1 MPPKRGEDD
10 TALVRL
16 VTVVEQE
23 AGHDSSLARLVCA
36 DIRATP
42 RSWVFNLDVSPLY
55 GAKRMPASFVGRKAE
70 LASIDRLLE
79 ELQTGRGGAVAL
91 VGEPGNGKTRLLEE
105 LIGSADL
112 RGYLALSGTASELDR
127 DVPFWVVA
135 DALEEYV
142 RGLAPTVLEP
152 LGPDVVADLAHVLPL
167 VSAVDGA
174 RAPVA
179 HERYRSHRAVRL
191 LLERLAGNRPL
202 VLVLDDL
209 HWADS
214 GSFELLLALLRR
226 PPAAPVLIAAA
237 FRPHLLPDRVERAL
251 ERAERAET
259 LTRIQLD
266 ALPFEDAR
274 DLLEQRDNPNAS
286 LIYAESGGN
295 PFFLEELAR
304 SFRRSDGAAG
314 RAGGRGPLTGIEVP
328 PAVAAALGEE
338 LAELGDEIRLLL
350 QGAAVVGDPFE
361 PELAAAAAAIDEE
374 DALDA
379 LDLLLAQ
386 DLIRET
392 DVPRRFRFRH
402 PLVRRAVYES
412 APAGWRLVAHQRCAE
427 SLAGRGA
434 PVAARA
440 RHVELSARHGD
451 AAAVAVLREAGEAA
465 AGSAPATAARWFEGA
480 LRLVSEDALA
490 EERVA
495 LLLAQARSLAATGQY
510 TESHAALLESIR
522 LVPDEAVAVRMRL
535 VTQCAVV
542 EHQLG
547 RYDEARARLQ
557 SALAG
562 SQDEHS
568 REAVDLMLEIA
579 INRLFLADFEGMH
592 AWAARALAA
601 VGPLG
606 DHVLT
611 ATALTI
617 QAAGAAMSGAS
628 LIGQEKRDEAAG
640 LIDGLS
646 DEELGGDLNAITHLA
661 LAEMY
666 LDHFEAAR
674 RHAER
679 AMSIY
684 RATGQSGYL
693 TLITAMLGTSL
704 WIRGRPL
711 EAVGVLDGA
720 VEAARLVDD
729 GHGLSWALFNLA
741 DAAAAAGDLELALS
755 AAEESWELAKPF
767 EPGPIR
773 AHAGSAF
780 AMALLHEGHAGQA
793 ADLFMK
799 AAGGDELRTFGG
811 AVRNRYLEALT
822 RCFIAAERH
831 EEAERTVAAALACAE
846 EVGLLSARAMAQLA
860 LATLALARG
869 EAEDASHAAID
880 AVAAFDGVGHADGAT
895 RARVVAGRA
904 RALAGDSAAAAELLE
919 QAALDF
925 ESFGASRYRAEVDR
939 ELRKLGRTVYR
950 RSAAGTADAGV
961 GALTARELQLARL
974 VVDRKT
980 NTQIAAELYL
990 SKKTVETHL
999 RNIFRKVDVSS
1010 RVELARAVERADN
1023 DGL

>member
-91 VGEPGNGKTRLLEE
+91 VGEPGIGKTRLLEE

-480 LRLVSEDALA
+480 LRLVSEDAPA

-522 LVPDEAVAVRMRL
+522 LVPEEAVAVRMRL

-646 DEELGGDLNAITHLA
+646 DEELGDLNAITHLA

-950 RSAAGTADAGV
+950 RSAAGTADAGI

>member
-1 MPPKRGEDD
+1 MMAHLRVCHNLYER
-10 TALVRL
+10 TA
-16 VTVVEQE
+16 
-23 AGHDSSLARLVCA
+23 
-36 DIRATP
+36 
-42 RSWVFNLDVSPLY
+42 Y

-70 LASIDRLLE
+70 LAAIDGLLE
-79 ELQTGRGGAVAL
+79 ELHTGRGGAVAF
-91 VGEPGNGKTRLLEE
+91 VGEPGIGKTRLLGE
-105 LIGSADL
+105 LIARADM
-112 RGYLALSGTASELDR
+112 RGHLALNGTASDLER
-127 DVPFWVVA
+127 DVPFSVFA
-135 DALEEYV
+135 HALEEYV
-142 RGLAPTVLEP
+142 RGLSPEVLEP
-152 LGPDVVADLAHVLPL
+152 LGPDVVADLAQVLPL
-167 VSAVDGA
+167 INRTVDEGNT
-174 RAPVA
+174 RAT
-179 HERYRSHRAVRL
+179 HERHQSHQAMRF
-191 LLERLAGNRPL
+191 LLERLAASRPL
-202 VLVLDDL
+202 VLVLDDM

-237 FRPHLLPDRVERAL
+237 FRPHLLPARVDRAL

-259 LTRIQLD
+259 LSRIQLE
-266 ALPFEDAR
+266 ALPFEDALG
-274 DLLEQRDNPNAS
+274 LLEQRDDGDVS

-295 PFFLEELAR
+295 PFFLEQLAR
-304 SFRRSDGAAG
+304 FGQRAAAAERSRGLAG
-314 RAGGRGPLTGIEVP
+314 LEVP

-338 LAELGDEIRLLL
+338 LAELTDEIRLLL
-350 QGAAVVGDPFE
+350 QAAAVVGDPFE
-361 PELAAAAAAIDEE
+361 PELAAATAAIDEE
-374 DALDA
+374 GALES
-379 LDLLLAQ
+379 LDLLLAR

-412 APAGWRLVAHQRCAE
+412 APAGWRLTAHQRCAE

-451 AAAVAVLREAGEAA
+451 PSAVAVLREAGDSA

-480 LRLVSEDALA
+480 LRLMSDDAPA
-490 EERVA
+490 EERVT
-495 LLLAQARSLAATGQY
+495 LLLLQARSLAATGQY
-510 TESHAALLESIR
+510 AESHAALLESIR
-522 LVPDEAVAVRMRL
+522 LVPDEAAAVRMRL

-547 RYDEARARLQ
+547 RYEDARVRLQ

-579 INRLFLADFEGMH
+579 INRLFQADFDGMH

-601 VGPLG
+601 GEPLG
-606 DHVLT
+606 DRVLT
-611 ATALTI
+611 ATALAI
-617 QAAGAAMSGAS
+617 QAAGAALSGAS
-628 LIGQEKRDEAAG
+628 ALGHEKRDDAAG

-646 DEELGGDLNAITHLA
+646 DEELGGDLNAVTQLA

-666 LDHFEAAR
+666 LDQFESAR

-679 AMSIY
+679 AMSIF
-684 RATGQSGYL
+684 RVTGQSGHL
-693 TLITAMLGTSL
+693 ALITAMLGTSL
-704 WIRGRPL
+704 WIRGRPV
-711 EAVGVLDGA
+711 EAMGVLDGA

-729 GHGLSWALFNLA
+729 AHGLSWALFNLA
-741 DAAAAAGDLELALS
+741 DAASAAGDLDLALS

-780 AMALLHEGHAGQA
+780 AIALLHDGHAAQA
-793 ADLFMK
+793 ADLFIK

-822 RCFIAAERH
+822 RCFVAAGRH
-831 EEAERTVAAALACAE
+831 EEAERTVAAALACAQD
-846 EVGLLSARAMAQLA
+846 VGLQSARGMAQLA
-860 LATLALARG
+860 LAAVGLARG
-869 EAEDASHAAID
+869 EAEGASRAALD
-880 AVAAFDGVGHADGAT
+880 AVAAFDSVGHADGAT
-895 RARVVAGRA
+895 HARVVAGRA
-904 RALAGDSAAAAELLE
+904 HALAGDSTGAAEILE

-925 ESFGASRYRAEVDR
+925 ESFGASRYRAEVER
-939 ELRKLGRTVYR
+939 ELRKLGHAVYY
-950 RSAAGTADAGV
+950 RSAAGTADAGI

-974 VVDRKT
+974 VVDRRT
-980 NTQIAAELYL
+980 NTEIAAELFL

-1010 RVELARAVERADN
+1010 RVELARAVERADS
-1023 DGL
+1023 D

>member
-1 MPPKRGEDD
+1 MTRAWP
-10 TALVRL
+10 
-16 VTVVEQE
+16 
-23 AGHDSSLARLVCA
+23 DSSAPTSGQHPGL
-36 DIRATP
+36 
-42 RSWVFNLDVSPLY
+42 NLDASALY
-55 GAKRMPASFVGRKAE
+55 GAKRMSTSFVGRKAE
-70 LASIDRLLE
+70 LATVDRLLE
-79 ELQTGRGGAVAL
+79 ELDTGRGEAVAL
-91 VGEPGNGKTRLLEE
+91 VGEPGIGKTRLLEE
-105 LIGSADL
+105 LIARADA
-112 RGYLALSGTASELDR
+112 RGHLALSGTASELDR

-142 RGLAPTVLEP
+142 RGLAPSVLEP
-152 LGPDVVADLAHVLPL
+152 LGRDVVRDLAQVLPL
-167 VSAVDGA
+167 IEGA
-174 RAPVA
+174 FGGASAPVT

-191 LLERLAGNRPL
+191 LLERLAGTRPL
-202 VLVLDDL
+202 VLVLDDV

-226 PPAAPVLIAAA
+226 PPAAPVLIAVA
-237 FRPHLLPDRVERAL
+237 FRPQLLPERVERAL

-259 LTRIQLD
+259 LSRIQLEP
-266 ALPFEDAR
+266 LPFEDAR
-274 DLLEQRDNPNAS
+274 SLLEQRDDPDAS

-295 PFFLEELAR
+295 PFFLEQLAR
-304 SFRRSDGAAG
+304 FRSRGGASEGQAP
-314 RAGGRGPLTGIEVP
+314 AGIEVP
-328 PAVAAALGEE
+328 PAVAAALAEE
-338 LAELGDEIRLLL
+338 LAELDDEIRLLL
-350 QGAAVVGDPFE
+350 QAAAVVGDPFE
-361 PELAAAAAAIDEE
+361 PELAAAAAATDEGT
-374 DALDA
+374 ALDA
-379 LDLLLAQ
+379 LDLLLAR

-412 APAGWRLVAHQRCAE
+412 ASAGWRLMAHQRCGEA
-427 SLAGRGA
+427 LAARGA

-451 AAAVAVLREAGEAA
+451 ASAVAVLREAGEAA

-480 LRLVSEDALA
+480 LRLASEDAPA

-522 LVPDEAVAVRMRL
+522 LVPDEAGAVRMRL

-547 RYDEARARLQ
+547 RYDDARVRLE

-562 SQDEHS
+562 SDDEQS
-568 REAVDLMLEIA
+568 CEAVELMLEVA
-579 INRLFLADFEGMH
+579 INRLFQADFDGMH

-606 DHVLT
+606 DRVLS
-611 ATALTI
+611 ATALAI
-617 QAAGAAMSGAS
+617 QAAGAALSGAS
-628 LIGQEKRDEAAG
+628 ALGQEKRDEAAV

-674 RHAER
+674 RHADR

-684 RATGQSGYL
+684 RATGQSDYL
-693 TLITAMLGTSL
+693 TLIAAMLGTSL

-711 EAVGVLDGA
+711 DAVGVLDGA
-720 VEAARLVDD
+720 VEAGRLVDD
-729 GHGLSWALFNLA
+729 AHGLSWSLFNLA

-780 AMALLHEGHAGQA
+780 AMALLHEGHATQA

-799 AAGGDELRTFGG
+799 AAGGEELRTFGG

-822 RCFIAAERH
+822 RCFIAANRN
-831 EEAERTVAAALACAE
+831 EEAERTVAAALACAQ
-846 EVGLLSARAMAQLA
+846 EVGLPSARGMAQLA
-860 LATLALARG
+860 LAAVALARD
-869 EAEDASHAAID
+869 EAKGASQAAID
-880 AVAAFDGVGHADGAT
+880 AVAAFDKVGHADGAT
-895 RARVVAGRA
+895 RARFVAGRA
-904 RALAGDSAAAAELLE
+904 RALAGDSAGAAELLE

-950 RSAAGTADAGV
+950 RSTAGTADAGIA
-961 GALTARELQLARL
+961 ALTARELQLARL

-980 NTQIAAELYL
+980 NTQIAAELFL

-1010 RVELARAVERADN
+1010 RVELARAVERADSN
-1023 DGL
+1023 GL

>member
-1 MPPKRGEDD
+1 M
-10 TALVRL
+10 RL
-16 VTVVEQE
+16 RRHQ
-23 AGHDSSLARLVCA
+23 GN
-36 DIRATP
+36 TP
-42 RSWVFNLDVSPLY
+42 VFGVAFNSDASPFY
-55 GAKRMPASFVGRKAE
+55 GAKRMSAPLVGRKAE
-70 LASIDRLLE
+70 LAVLAGLLE
-79 ELQTGRGGAVAL
+79 RLDAGRGGAVAL
-91 VGEPGNGKTRLLEE
+91 VGEPGIGKTRLLGE
-105 LIGSADL
+105 LIGSADT
-112 RGYLALSGTASELDR
+112 RGHLALTGTASELDR

-152 LGPDVVADLAHVLPL
+152 LGIDVVADLSQVLPL
-167 VSAVDGA
+167 INSPSA
-174 RAPVA
+174 PLA

-191 LLERLAGNRPL
+191 LLERLAANRPL
-202 VLVLDDL
+202 VLVLDDM

-237 FRPHLLPDRVERAL
+237 FRPYLLPDRVERAL
-251 ERAERAET
+251 ERAQRAET
-259 LTRIQLD
+259 LTVIQLD
-266 ALPFEDAR
+266 ALPFEEAR
-274 DLLEQRDNPNAS
+274 GLLGQRDDQDAS

-295 PFFLEELAR
+295 PFFLEHLAR
-304 SFRRSDGAAG
+304 SGPS
-314 RAGGRGPLTGIEVP
+314 AGGAERTHLAGIEVP
-328 PAVAAALGEE
+328 PAVAAALEEE
-338 LAELGDEIRLLL
+338 LAELSDEIRLLL
-350 QGAAVVGDPFE
+350 QAAAVVGDPFE

-374 DALDA
+374 VALDA
-379 LDLLLAQ
+379 LDLLLAR

-402 PLVRRAVYES
+402 PLIRRAVHEA
-412 APAGWRLVAHQRCAE
+412 APAGWRLMAHQRCAE
-427 SLAGRGA
+427 TMARRGA
-434 PVAARA
+434 PAAARA
-440 RHVELSARHGD
+440 RHVELSARQGD
-451 AAAVAVLREAGEAA
+451 ASAVAVLREAGESA

-480 LRLVSEDALA
+480 LRLVSDDAPA

-522 LVPDEAVAVRMRL
+522 LVPDEAIAMRMR
-535 VTQCAVV
+535 VIAQCAVV

-547 RYDEARARLQ
+547 RYEEARVRLE
-557 SALAG
+557 SALAA
-562 SQDEHS
+562 SDDEDS
-568 REAVDLMLEIA
+568 REAVELMLEVA
-579 INRLFLADFEGMH
+579 INRLFQADFDGMH

-606 DHVLT
+606 DRVLT

-617 QAAGAAMSGAS
+617 QAAGAALSGES
-628 LIGQEKRDEAAG
+628 LLGQEKHDEAAA

-646 DEELGGDLNAITHLA
+646 DAELGGDLNAMTHLA

-674 RHAER
+674 RHADR

-684 RATGQSGYL
+684 RATGQSAYL

-729 GHGLSWALFNLA
+729 AHNLSWALFNLA
-741 DAAAAAGDLELALS
+741 DAASAAGDLELALS

-780 AMALLHEGHAGQA
+780 AMALLHEGHAAQA
-793 ADLFMK
+793 ADIFMK
-799 AAGGDELRTFGG
+799 AAGGPELRTFGG

-831 EEAERTVAAALACAE
+831 EEAERTVAAAVACAQD
-846 EVGLLSARAMAQLA
+846 VGLASARGMAQLA
-860 LATLALARG
+860 RAALELVRG
-869 EAEDASHAAID
+869 KAEDASDAAGY
-880 AVAAFDGVGHADGAT
+880 AVGAFESVGHADGAAH
-895 RARVVAGRA
+895 ARVVAGRA
-904 RALAGDSAAAAELLE
+904 RALAGDSAGAAEMLE

-950 RSAAGTADAGV
+950 RSAVGTADAGIA
-961 GALTARELQLARL
+961 ALTARELQLARL
-974 VVDRKT
+974 VVDRQT
-980 NTQIAAELYL
+980 NAQIAAELFL

-1010 RVELARAVERADN
+1010 RVELARAVERAD
-1023 DGL
+1023 GGGP